1 LPEQEGGGKMKHRNK
16 LKKLSRP
23 SDHRKALIKNMMRSL
38 FEHGSIVTTLPK
50 AKAVK
55 PFVEKVITKG
65 KSGSVHSRRYI
76 YSYLGDRKLT
86 NKVVDEISKKFQSR
100 PGGYTRIL
108 KMGQRRGD
116 ASEIALLQILDE

>member
-1 LPEQEGGGKMKHRNK
+1 MKHRNK

-23 SDHRKALIKNMMRSL
+23 SDHRKALIKNLMRSL

-50 AKAVK
+50 AKAVR

>member
-1 LPEQEGGGKMKHRNK
+1 MKHRKK
-16 LKKLSRP
+16 LKRLSRP
-23 SDHRKALIKNMMRSL
+23 SDHRKALIKNLMRSL

-76 YSYLGDRKLT
+76 YAYLGDRKLT
-86 NKVVDEISKKFQSR
+86 NKVVDEISSKFKDR

-116 ASEIALLQILDE
+116 ASEMALLQLLDE